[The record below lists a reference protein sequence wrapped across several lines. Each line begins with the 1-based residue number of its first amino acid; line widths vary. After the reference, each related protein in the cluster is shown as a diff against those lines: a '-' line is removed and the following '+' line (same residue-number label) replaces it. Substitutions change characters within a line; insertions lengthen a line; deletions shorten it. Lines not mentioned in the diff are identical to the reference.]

1 MWKAHAASL
10 GLPWFLCAYW
20 VNEDTAAPVCV
31 ANFSVS
37 CAGTPEKCLCVMM
50 ASPSFIGLKE
60 NGIFTLWQTKKRS
73 FGNLAACGFLSYTAS
88 TPAVLLSSSDIP
100 KIEYHSIC
108 RVPTMF
114 RGPMPCQAFCVP
126 LSPYHSTYMYVSR
139 DLWKYLSFSPLL
151 LICFDQVKRC
161 LGSVWDDWL
170 AGETGQL
177 SGELL
182 QQFVI
187 TQISSSPQCHKTYR
201 SLNLGGISSLLNF
214 LTSTFRSCVGDK
226 LLRCTPTQTQN
237 VLTMSDV
244 SVVYIDSN
252 HLFLAQKQV
261 HLSNF
266 IINQVLSFCLLHYLW
281 KDNVV
286 DI

>member
-1 MWKAHAASL
+1 MVFSLSDRQRKDHLGTWLPVGSCPTLPALLQCYCLPLTSLKLSTTASVESQQCS
-10 GLPWFLCAYW
+10 G
-20 VNEDTAAPVCV
+20 APCL
-31 ANFSVS
+31 AKPSVS
-37 CAGTPEKCLCVMM
+37 
-50 ASPSFIGLKE
+50 PSAH
-60 NGIFTLWQTKKRS
+60 TTQPTCMS
-73 FGNLAACGFLSYTAS
+73 HMTFGNTFHFLLC
-88 TPAVLLSSSDIP
+88 LLFALT
-100 KIEYHSIC
+100 
-108 RVPTMF
+108 R
-114 RGPMPCQAFCVP
+114 
-126 LSPYHSTYMYVSR
+126 
-139 DLWKYLSFSPLL
+139 WK
-151 LICFDQVKRC
+151 
-161 LGSVWDDWL
+161 GVWDLCEMIDCL
-170 AGETGQL
+170 AGETRQL

-281 KDNVV
+281 KDNVL